1 MILFLAVVSAL
12 VALTSSTNL
21 GEGRVVMPLIPIGGS
36 FQAGPADRPQ
46 HTASSSDNGGGGGSS
61 GAISPA
67 VVSGGGGGASAPSSG
82 GGGGGGGGG
91 SSIPANGP
99 SSGDVFPRNGKEY
112 LVTSGTKVECAN
124 NADCY
129 GYREPSQWCP
139 LPAGASYGDRGCWC
153 DQDADPRPTV
163 GLCVMDR
170 HETSSGL
177 EWTFCM
183 SKATSKC

>member
-1 MILFLAVVSAL
+1 MNIILCLAVLSTLATL
-12 VALTSSTNL
+12 ASSTNL

-36 FQAGPADRPQ
+36 FQPGPADRPQ
-46 HTASSSDNGGGGGSS
+46 HTSSDNSGGSQ

-67 VVSGGGGGASAPSSG
+67 AVSSGGGGGGAPAPSG
-82 GGGGGGGGG
+82 GGGGGGGGTPTG
-91 SSIPANGP
+91 PAP
-99 SSGDVFPRNGKEY
+99 SDVFPRQGKEY
-112 LVTSGTKVECAN
+112 LVTSGNKVECAN

-129 GYREPSQWCP
+129 GYREPNQWCP

-170 HETSSGL
+170 RETSTGP
-177 EWTFCM
+177 EWSFCQ
-183 SKATSKC
+183 SKSTSKC